1 MISLGEQIL
10 FFRGDDATLRQPVH
24 GSVGRPL
31 RWTNSMN
38 PTLMS
43 LMADYM
49 IEIST
54 SAEEIRKGV
63 ETSEG

>member
-1 MISLGEQIL
+1 
-10 FFRGDDATLRQPVH
+10 
-24 GSVGRPL
+24 
-31 RWTNSMN
+31 MN
-38 PTLMS
+38 PT

-63 ETSEG
+63 ETSEGVIDDVEEWRHQISDVGKVLSDKI